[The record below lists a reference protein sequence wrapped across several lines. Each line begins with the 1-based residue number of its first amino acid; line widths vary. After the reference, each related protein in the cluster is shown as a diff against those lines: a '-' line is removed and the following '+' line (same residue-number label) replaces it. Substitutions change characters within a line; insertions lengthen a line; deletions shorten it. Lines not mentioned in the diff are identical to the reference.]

1 MILTIIITLFLT
13 LLLGFFFFLL
23 FCWAVKDGQYTDTE
37 EAKYLMFREP
47 EDIIEKNNK

>member
-1 MILTIIITLFLT
+1 MTLIIIIIVFMT

-37 EAKYLMFREP
+37 EAKYMMFREP
-47 EDIIEKNNK
+47 EDKLENNG

>member
-1 MILTIIITLFLT
+1 MTWIIVITLFMT

-37 EAKYLMFREP
+37 EAKYLMFREQ
-47 EDIIEKNNK
+47 EDVSEQNN